1 MQDSL
6 QHVDKCIAETWGHID
21 RQHHIIEIEI
31 LQEHGHSQDVQ
42 TAEVL
47 LQTLTV
53 GLEALCERKA
63 ILLEEM
69 QPAEQDAKPRLEWI
83 SK

>member
-1 MQDSL
+1 MEESL
-6 QHVDKCIAETWGHID
+6 QHVERSIVETWGHID
-21 RQHHIIEIEI
+21 RQRHIIEI
-31 LQEHGHSQDVQ
+31 LQEHGRSQDVA

-53 GLEALCERKA
+53 SLEALCERKA

-69 QPAEQDAKPRLEWI
+69 QPAESDAEPRLE
-83 SK
+83 